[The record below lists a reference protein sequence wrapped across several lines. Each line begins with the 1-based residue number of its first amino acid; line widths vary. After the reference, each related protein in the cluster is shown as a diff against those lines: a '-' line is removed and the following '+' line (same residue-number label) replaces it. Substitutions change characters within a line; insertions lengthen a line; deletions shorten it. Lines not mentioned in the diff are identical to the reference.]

1 MIKAEQVPD
10 AASFALDEARRDPD
24 ASPWDL
30 IAAAINAWPGMHKWG
45 TAQVWHQAAIVLPL
59 PTENTNADA

>member
-30 IAAAINAWPGMHKWG
+30 IAAAINAWPGMRVKAVLLAD
-45 TAQVWHQAAIVLPL
+45 TVLLPL
-59 PTENTNADA
+59 PKEASDE

>member
-30 IAAAINAWPGMHKWG
+30 IAAALNAWPGVNTDAVRCG
-45 TAQVWHQAAIVLPL
+45 TLILPL
-59 PTENTNADA
+59 PQEASDE